1 MQGPK
6 ITITRA
12 PTIDQSDLEFLYP
25 IPDIPDTET
34 STTSN
39 NVVKQ
44 IPTSESPSL
53 PGSPIKIELNCF
65 RIEDDEEEEKCI
77 PDKVSTSRNVF
88 FLKKFKIFSRIVT
101 SKSQPGF
108 LEGFWQ
114 VLF

>member
-25 IPDIPDTET
+25 IPDIPETET

-53 PGSPIKIELNCF
+53 PESPIKIELNCF
-65 RIEDDEEEEKCI
+65 RIEDDNEEEENFI
-77 PDKVSTSRNVF
+77 PDKVSSRNIF
-88 FLKKFKIFSRIVT
+88 FLIEDILNSDDK
-101 SKSQPGF
+101 
-108 LEGFWQ
+108 
-114 VLF
+114 